1 MKLPKA
7 EAGFSMV
14 IVLVAGAVVLLAL
27 TGFGAFYFLS
37 QGFNKTKQVSVSTP
51 LPSSAPIMPA
61 TESEMI
67 PTPMPTAVPSAAS
80 SSSAISNPVDE
91 INTDN
96 PFATPENPFT
106 GVNQ

>member
-14 IVLVAGAVVLLAL
+14 MVLVAGAVVLLAL
-27 TGFGAFYFLS
+27 SGFGAFYFLS
-37 QGFNKTKQVSVSTP
+37 QGFNKTNQISVSTP
-51 LPSSAPIMPA
+51 LPSSAPIVPA
-61 TESEMI
+61 NESEMI
-67 PTPMPTAVPSAAS
+67 PTPMPTASPSASPVS
-80 SSSAISNPVDE
+80 SSMSNPVDE

-106 GVNQ
+106 GVSQ